1 MTTQQP
7 ARLGP
12 GRYDAIVIGGGLVG
26 AAIAYG
32 LRPHVGTLAVLD
44 EDDIALR
51 ASRGNFG
58 LIWVQSKGMGM
69 PAYSRWTV
77 ASQQLWP
84 ELARRL
90 MAQTGVDLHLEQRGG
105 LNILLSDEEVQARI
119 AFMQKLHAQPGM
131 PAYEYRMLDRHETAA
146 LMPGIGPDVRGAS
159 WTAHDGIVNPLKL
172 LRALHIAFQRQDI
185 DYRPHHPVSRIT
197 ATDAGFALE
206 TPQGTLHAGKIVL
219 ACGLGNQALGEQVGI
234 HVPVRPQR
242 GQILVLERTRRLLD
256 LPLVSLRQMDEG
268 TWLVGDSQEEMGY
281 DDRMTSLPVM
291 ATLADRAVRT
301 LPALREVRLVRAW
314 AALRVLSR
322 DGFPVYAQSAR
333 HPGAFA
339 ATCHSGVTLAAAHAL
354 QLAPMIAQ
362 GRIDDTLADFS
373 SRRFDVQAIA

>member
-1 MTTQQP
+1 MQQHTQTP
-7 ARLGP
+7 AL
-12 GRYDAIVIGGGLVG
+12 YDVIVVGGGLVG

-32 LRPHVGTLAVLD
+32 LREHVSTLAVLD
-44 EDDIALR
+44 EGDADLR

-58 LIWVQSKGMGM
+58 LVWVQSKGMGF
-69 PAYSRWTV
+69 PAYARWTMV
-77 ASQQLWP
+77 SQQLWP
-84 ELARRL
+84 ELADRL
-90 MAQTGVDLHLEQRGG
+90 QTLSGVDLHLEQRGG

-119 AFMQKLHAQPGM
+119 SFMQKLHAQPGM
-131 PAYEYRMLDRHETAA
+131 PHYPYRILDRHETAS

-159 WTAHDGIVNPLKL
+159 WTPVDGIVNPLKL
-172 LRALHIAFQRQDI
+172 LRALHIAFDRLDI
-185 DYRPHHPVSRIT
+185 DYRPHHPVSHIT
-197 ATDAGFALE
+197 ASEHGFALS
-206 TPQGTLHAGKIVL
+206 TPHGELRARKIVL
-219 ACGLGNQALGEQVGI
+219 ACGLGNQTLGEQVGLNI
-234 HVPVRPQR
+234 PVRPQR

-301 LPALREVRLVRAW
+301 LPALRDVRMVRSW

-322 DGFPVYAQSAR
+322 DGFPVYTQSAP

-354 QLAPMIAQ
+354 RLAPMIAR
-362 GRIDDTLADFS
+362 GDIDDTLAEFS
-373 SRRFDVQAIA
+373 PRRFDV